1 MTKLT
6 NPALG
11 LVPLLFG
18 LAAAGVADDS
28 GKRSATSSQ
37 KSDCCTV
44 ELPSPFT
51 AGPGSRTPAPEVGGA
66 LVEGNPASQVRVL
79 VYEDLQCPDCA
90 TFRKMM
96 DAELLRAFGQKVA
109 FEHRDFPLPK
119 HSWARK
125 AAIAA
130 RYFHE
135 AHGPQRATEF
145 RRYML
150 GSIGKTTPENFTDR
164 LTTFARSIGADP
176 SKAVASLADERYAS
190 LVERDFSEGLARGVQ
205 RTPTVFVAGMPFVER
220 FSVEEISKAINS
232 ALQSQGR

>member
-1 MTKLT
+1 MTKQ
-6 NPALG
+6 PALC
-11 LVPLLFG
+11 LAALLFG
-18 LAAAGVADDS
+18 LAAAGVADDG
-28 GKRSATSSQ
+28 GKRSAASSQ
-37 KSDCCTV
+37 KSECCTI
-44 ELPSPFT
+44 ELPSPFA
-51 AGPGSRTPAPEVGGA
+51 AGPASRTPAPGTAGA
-66 LVEGNPASQVRVL
+66 LVEGNPAGQVRVL

-90 TFRKMM
+90 AFRKVM
-96 DAELLRAFGQKVA
+96 DAELLPAFGQKVA

-135 AHGPQRATEF
+135 THGPQRATEF

-150 GSIGKTTPENFTDR
+150 ENIGKTTPENFTER
-164 LTTFARSIGADP
+164 LTAFARSTGADP

-190 LVERDFSEGLARGVQ
+190 LVERDFSEGLTRGVQ

-220 FSVEEISKAINS
+220 FSVEEISKAIKS
-232 ALQSQGR
+232 ALHAQGR